1 MPVTADNRARLTF
14 SPQGLRRQGPPSF
27 SGAAGSTQFYFSGPA
42 SSLRQTK
49 GILFPIQPDI
59 TYSGSANYSTYDMT
73 HTNYTFNVYR
83 NTPSPSIQLNTTFA
97 STTQEEGEYTLGV
110 LHFLRGITK
119 MFFGLNETGSPGPG
133 TPPPV
138 MRFNAFGSTQF
149 NNVPVL
155 LENFST
161 TFDSNVDLKL
171 INGVQVP
178 VIMNIFIGLLVQMSP
193 SKQKNNFSVKKFMSG
208 DLYKDGFI

>member
-1 MPVTADNRARLTF
+1 MCIRDR
-14 SPQGLRRQGPPSF
+14 
-27 SGAAGSTQFYFSGPA
+27 
-42 SSLRQTK
+42 
-49 GILFPIQPDI
+49 
-59 TYSGSANYSTYDMT
+59 
-73 HTNYTFNVYR
+73 
-83 NTPSPSIQLNTTFA
+83 
-97 STTQEEGEYTLGV
+97 
-110 LHFLRGITK
+110 
-119 MFFGLNETGSPGPG
+119 FFGLNETGSPGPG

-155 LENFST
+155 VENFST